1 MIFVFLIITI
11 FVYLLFPTIY
21 YMYNGKIA
29 EEKAKKYSLI
39 NAIVCAAIFVLIR
52 AISGL
57 DAVGTAGFAPAVL
70 YYFIAKAIMSEKK
83 ETKQNTTSQNTQTQ
97 NEQPKSQEDNS
108 NDDTQ
113 G

>member
-83 ETKQNTTSQNTQTQ
+83 ETKQRQKLIKETIA
-97 NEQPKSQEDNS
+97 KAAKFQEDNS

>member
-1 MIFVFLIITI
+1 MIFVYLIITV

-39 NAIVCAAIFVLIR
+39 NAIVCAALFVLIR
-52 AISGL
+52 ALSGS

-70 YYFIAKAIMSEKK
+70 YYFIAKAIMGEKK
-83 ETKQNTTSQNTQTQ
+83 ETNQNTTKQNAQTQ
-97 NEQPKSQEDNS
+97 KEPSKTQEDNS
-108 NDDTQ
+108 NTDTQ